1 MVCIGWGCERE
12 QFQFWLA
19 KVLNTLKNNR
29 ARQQSGQR
37 HLLIFFLCVPIC
49 MNIFGIVSVKVPI
62 LAWILHPR
70 LLNAAVTILR
80 RLVAFKQL
88 MFRSVGKQKQ
98 NLKFCQCPYVHPS
111 GRS

>member
-29 ARQQSGQR
+29 ACQQSGQR
-37 HLLIFFLCVPIC
+37 QLLIFFLCVPIC

-80 RLVAFKQL
+80 QLVAFKQL
-88 MFRSVGKQKQ
+88 MFRSVAKQKQ
-98 NLKFCQCPYVHPS
+98 NLKFCQCPYVNPS